1 MAANE
6 ATSSQID
13 SSSISAM
20 EQAGVHDALRSESA
34 AGRAARLGLKTIAYG
49 WLVIFAVATIMPLI
63 WMVSTAFKPNELV
76 LKIPPDIIPPN
87 PTLDNFIS
95 FFRQR
100 NAIQWIVNSIVV
112 TTAIT
117 IGHLVIY
124 SMAGYALAKLDFP
137 GKRAMFGIV
146 LVTLTIP
153 VYVILIPLYRM
164 MVDLGWINTYAGL
177 IFPTLVGPASL
188 FLMKQFMST
197 LPSSLID
204 AARVDACPEWRIFL
218 RIVLPLA
225 KPGLA
230 VLAIFTFMGYWNSFV
245 WPLIVTQTSE
255 MRTLTV
261 GLTTVRYSSFDYGT
275 LMAGSVVAAAPMF
288 IVFLVFQRYFLRG
301 LTIGA
306 LKG

>member
-1 MAANE
+1 MTDIPMEPRAA
-6 ATSSQID
+6 D
-13 SSSISAM
+13 
-20 EQAGVHDALRSESA
+20 VSA
-34 AGRAARLGLKTIAYG
+34 ALARADHLRPETPAWRVARLGLKTVAYG
-49 WLVIFAVATIMPLI
+49 WLVVFAVATIMPLI
-63 WMVSTAFKPNELV
+63 WMVSTAFKPNEFI
-76 LKIPPDIIPPN
+76 LKLPPEIIPSS
-87 PTLDNFIS
+87 PTTENFAG
-95 FFRQR
+95 FFRHR

-112 TTAIT
+112 TSVIT
-117 IGHLVIY
+117 IGHVAIY
-124 SMAGYALAKLDFP
+124 SMAGYALAKLHFP
-137 GKRAMFGIV
+137 GRRIV
-146 LVTLTIP
+146 FWAVLLTLTIP

-164 MVDLGWINTYAGL
+164 MVDLRWINTYAGL
-177 IFPTLVGPASL
+177 IVPALVGPASL

-218 RIVLPLA
+218 RVVLPLA
-225 KPGLA
+225 RPGIA
-230 VLAIFTFMGYWNSFV
+230 VLAIFTFMGNWNSFI

-288 IVFLVFQRYFLRG
+288 LVFLAFQRYFLRG

-306 LKG
+306 IKG